1 MGVGCPDVATL
12 GRFVVGDKLIGVS
25 WSTDDVSEKVL
36 DRLMGLRV
44 AARGGGGGDG
54 GDGRFELENEGNAGI

>member
-1 MGVGCPDVATL
+1 M
-12 GRFVVGDKLIGVS
+12 VGDKLIGVS